1 MKNSLVEL
9 HCHILPGID
18 DGARDLDMS
27 MSLLRREVSDGV
39 VGVVFTPH
47 FHYERIT
54 VEKFVELR
62 KAAFRQVA
70 AAVRTEGLRVAG
82 KLGAEVYYSTALPSL
97 DLSKLAFADTS
108 YILIEFPTTIQPPG
122 IDETLFAIRAQ
133 GYTPILAHVERY
145 PFVTEDPTLLYN
157 WVNAGVPGAD
167 QRDRPD
173 PRGAY
178 QPLAAQAAGLEPCA
192 SALQRLP
199 PPRKTPAQPAGEG
212 FDHLPPAVAR
222 RLQKNA
228 IEVYLGNE
236 FRVPDPTE
244 PKYRFGHWV

>member
-27 MSLLRREVSDGV
+27 MSLMRREVSDGV

-145 PFVTEDPTLLYN
+145 PFIAEDPTLLYQCR
-157 WVNAGVPGAD
+157 VSGAD
-167 QRDRPD
+167 QRNRPD

-199 PPRKTPAQPAGEG
+199 PPRKTPAQPAGG
-212 FDHLPPAVAR
+212 L
-222 RLQKNA
+222 
-228 IEVYLGNE
+228 
-236 FRVPDPTE
+236 
-244 PKYRFGHWV
+244 

>member
-27 MSLLRREVSDGV
+27 MSLMRREVSDGV

-157 WVNAGVPGAD
+157 WVNAGCLGAD

-199 PPRKTPAQPAGEG
+199 PPRKTPAQPAGG
-212 FDHLPPAVAR
+212 LRSSAPGRCPPPAEKR
-222 RLQKNA
+222 DRGLPRQ
-228 IEVYLGNE
+228 
-236 FRVPDPTE
+236 
-244 PKYRFGHWV
+244 

>member
-27 MSLLRREVSDGV
+27 MSLMRREVSDGV

-82 KLGAEVYYSTALPSL
+82 KLGAVVYYSTALPSL

-157 WVNAGVPGAD
+157 WVNAGCLAQINATGLIREGHTSRWLHKLLDWNLVHLLSSDCHHPEK
-167 QRDRPD
+167 RP
-173 PRGAY
+173 PNLR
-178 QPLAAQAAGLEPCA
+178 
-192 SALQRLP
+192 
-199 PPRKTPAQPAGEG
+199 EG

>member
-27 MSLLRREVSDGV
+27 MSLMRREVSDGV

-145 PFVTEDPTLLYN
+145 PFVAEDPTLLYN
-157 WVNAGVPGAD
+157 WVNACLLYTSDAAD
-167 QRDRPD
+167 E
-173 PRGAY
+173 
-178 QPLAAQAAGLEPCA
+178 L
-192 SALQRLP
+192 
-199 PPRKTPAQPAGEG
+199 
-212 FDHLPPAVAR
+212 
-222 RLQKNA
+222 
-228 IEVYLGNE
+228 
-236 FRVPDPTE
+236 
-244 PKYRFGHWV
+244 

>member
-27 MSLLRREVSDGV
+27 MSLMRREVSDGV

-122 IDETLFAIRAQ
+122 IGKNREFHKNNYSAPICCLCRNCAIRKIIGENGQ
-133 GYTPILAHVERY
+133 GSTYIQ
-145 PFVTEDPTLLYN
+145 D
-157 WVNAGVPGAD
+157 W
-167 QRDRPD
+167 
-173 PRGAY
+173 
-178 QPLAAQAAGLEPCA
+178 
-192 SALQRLP
+192 
-199 PPRKTPAQPAGEG
+199 
-212 FDHLPPAVAR
+212 
-222 RLQKNA
+222 
-228 IEVYLGNE
+228 
-236 FRVPDPTE
+236 
-244 PKYRFGHWV
+244 

>member
-27 MSLLRREVSDGV
+27 MSLMRREVSDGV

-108 YILIEFPTTIQPPG
+108 YLLIEFPTTIQPPG

-145 PFVTEDPTLLYN
+145 PFIAEDPTLLYN
-157 WVNAGVPGAD
+157 WVNAGCLTQINATGLIREGHTSRWLHKLLDWNLVHLLSSDCHHPEK
-167 QRDRPD
+167 RP
-173 PRGAY
+173 PNLR
-178 QPLAAQAAGLEPCA
+178 
-192 SALQRLP
+192 
-199 PPRKTPAQPAGEG
+199 EG
-212 FDHLPPAVAR
+212 FAHLPPAVAR

>member
-27 MSLLRREVSDGV
+27 MSLIRREVSDGV

-157 WVNAGVPGAD
+157 WVNAGCLAQINATGLIREGHTSRWLHKLLDWNLVHLLSSDCHHPEK
-167 QRDRPD
+167 RP
-173 PRGAY
+173 PNLR
-178 QPLAAQAAGLEPCA
+178 
-192 SALQRLP
+192 
-199 PPRKTPAQPAGEG
+199 EG
-212 FDHLPPAVAR
+212 FAHLPPAVAR